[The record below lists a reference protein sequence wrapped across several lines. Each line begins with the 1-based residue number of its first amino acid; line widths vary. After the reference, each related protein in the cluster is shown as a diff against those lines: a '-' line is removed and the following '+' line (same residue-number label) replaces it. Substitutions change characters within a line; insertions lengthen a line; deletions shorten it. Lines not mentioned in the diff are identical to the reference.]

1 MAAIEPVKGISDRGL
16 SRLRRY
22 SRLDASVQIVDN
34 YWNTLESPIKK
45 IRGEDVSES
54 SSFCSVYGWQRLPS
68 LNRSKILR
76 DLVPIQAEAAE
87 STGVDG

>member
-34 YWNTLESPIKK
+34 YWNTLESPVKK
-45 IRGEDVSES
+45 
-54 SSFCSVYGWQRLPS
+54 L
-68 LNRSKILR
+68 
-76 DLVPIQAEAAE
+76 EAK
-87 STGVDG
+87 T